1 MRENCTYGSEGGEGE
16 GLSLPLSAFGDNWA
30 TIEAH
35 LRSGKNAVRRMHEW
49 DYFDNLNSRLGAP
62 VDDFATPGHY
72 SRKMVR
78 SMGRVSLMAV
88 RASEM
93 ALLDAGLLD
102 DPSIRDG
109 RMGIAYGS
117 SAGSVD
123 PAQPQFTDHYFTGDY
138 PTRLLD
144 REIAEGGRDAKGG
157 QLSLLVTA

>member
-1 MRENCTYGSEGGEGE
+1 MRRVAVTGMAGIT
-16 GLSLPLSAFGDNWA
+16 AFGDNWA
-30 TIEAH
+30 TIEAR

-62 VDDFATPGHY
+62 IDDFVTPGHY
-72 SRKMVR
+72 SRKMLR

-93 ALLDAGLLD
+93 ALQDAGLLD

-123 PAQPQFTDHYFTGDY
+123 PVRVFGRMLDTGSMQ
-138 PTRLLD
+138 
-144 REIAEGGRDAKGG
+144 G
-157 QLSLLVTA
+157 VTSTSYIQMMPHTAAVKEPLINSPSS